1 MVPSRK
7 RPPSLL
13 PSSPCISAASASLLL
28 HLILMIAGRA
38 TQVVGQQQTVCAD
51 SAGSVAP
58 LCRCTVSDGTKTVDC
73 SELGL
78 MNVPGSIP
86 DDTNILN
93 LSDNLIEGL
102 ASRVFANLV
111 DLRELYLVQNSIRN
125 DLLDAGAFFG
135 LTRLRLLDLTGNRLQ
150 LQDESN
156 VQPFLPLVRLRH
168 LDLGYN
174 NIATIDRSFVT
185 VLDRLRNLFMVGNPL
200 VCDCNL
206 IWFKNWLLNKGTQP
220 DFSAL
225 GVQCFTPESVR
236 RETVENARF
245 CIPVQRCYFCNSAS
259 TNAACNFAQQQ
270 CSGTNPACR
279 NEVRIVN
286 GMYLIGKACQALDAC
301 LVNAEQNQNDCNAGT
316 ENSVCRYCCQGDR
329 CNAPESAILSGYQF
343 PFPNTSPTA
352 QSTTLDLST
361 TTQTPSTTTQTP
373 STTTQAPPT
382 TTQIQSTTTQT
393 PSTTT
398 QTPSTTTQAVTPTDQ
413 IPTSAQ
419 LPPTLEYTPPIALHP
434 APLREEVTCEGDDFF
449 ISCSSGSTIDVQW
462 ALYGRE
468 DQSQVCRTY
477 RARPCGDPATSLAV
491 IQEFCQGEERCGFPV
506 SNSQVGGDP
515 CPNVAKYLVVRYS
528 CIGEATRPP
537 IRRTTMAASTKS
549 TPVVR
554 TNRPVLSRCPA
565 EETRGETGTFEWPE
579 TLAGDIAILP
589 CAYDL
594 KVESATRQCGD
605 SSSSWNDPNT
615 SECPT
620 ASAIL
625 KALSNVT
632 IMRENALEVSFTLT
646 DVTSVPDVLRPND
659 VANAV
664 NTFENLADAINSYG
678 EDSPDVFG
686 NIVDTVDQLTGVPD
700 NQLVESQLNDDSSSR
715 LLRSIDAFNLGVQFP
730 SNVLEEDTPSVDVVL
745 VDITD
750 PMDNGLL
757 FYGSGKDLGNAQPKV
772 TSDSTGNAD
781 TVVANNSSTDEIVKG
796 SIFLPNSLLTS
807 VGNRLSRV
815 QFVMYEE
822 TTFFDVIQAASR
834 NRTLS
839 NKHENEAN
847 TIPTTDSV
855 RTTASAMANST
866 IGSTAPPA
874 DCIAVSCRED
884 YKTIINSVII
894 SAAVGDLNITNLD
907 EPATITFRKA
917 RMDADNPR
925 CVFWDE
931 TNNDGWG
938 GWSTEGC
945 SLDSGNDIDDSNV
958 VCKCNHL
965 TNFAMLMD
973 IYDGPPIPPGH
984 QLALSIISYI
994 GCTLSLIGLTL
1005 TLITYTC
1012 CGSKSRAKVND
1023 KKFTGDKRA
1032 KVLVN
1037 FVISLILVNVFFI
1050 AGSLMAEYQ
1059 ESVPDELCAAVA
1071 ICLHFSLLVAMAWMV
1086 IQAFNM
1092 YMALVKVFATY
1103 YSHFLLKMMI
1113 IGWGIPLAIVG
1124 TTIGVDLQ
1132 NYGSSSGLCWLSGL
1146 SFYISFL
1153 LPVCLVLVFN
1163 IVVFVAVTWKL
1174 CRLRRS
1180 KISTSDRFNVAAQL
1194 RATVSVTILLGLT
1207 WILGFFAIGA
1217 ASLTF
1222 SYLFAAFNSLQGF
1235 AVFVFQCLLQ
1245 REMRQ
1250 RWVQACCP
1258 NCAPETGDTK
1268 SGVYSTSRNQTT
1280 RTPNNNW
1287 SKGTTNTTTAGTSCI
1302 DNPAYEG
1309 VSQR

>member
-1 MVPSRK
+1 MRRHCPIHNSRLITWSTKKMVPSRK

-343 PFPNTSPTA
+343 PFPNTSPT
-352 QSTTLDLST
+352 
-361 TTQTPSTTTQTP
+361 
-373 STTTQAPPT
+373 
-382 TTQIQSTTTQT
+382 
-393 PSTTT
+393 
-398 QTPSTTTQAVTPTDQ
+398 
-413 IPTSAQ
+413 
-419 LPPTLEYTPPIALHP
+419 
-434 APLREEVTCEGDDFF
+434 
-449 ISCSSGSTIDVQW
+449 
-462 ALYGRE
+462 
-468 DQSQVCRTY
+468 
-477 RARPCGDPATSLAV
+477 
-491 IQEFCQGEERCGFPV
+491 
-506 SNSQVGGDP
+506 
-515 CPNVAKYLVVRYS
+515 
-528 CIGEATRPP
+528 ATRPP